1 MPPSTKKPRVFLIG
15 NAEKP
20 EVPEPFR
27 RLSELFSAQG
37 LLAGSDLQCCPEKI
51 NPSEPDYVV
60 ALGGD
65 GTILSVGQAM
75 QHRQV
80 PIVGVNL
87 GKLGYLADFSVD
99 ELERDLG
106 RIIGDKELVSFR
118 MMLDVHLD
126 ASPGDTPYDGIALND
141 CVVRVA
147 QPFRTVGLAV
157 DIDGDPVT
165 TIVSDGLII
174 STPTGSTAHNMSCG
188 GPIVQPDVEAIILT
202 PLCPHSL
209 THRPVV
215 VGPQARLGI
224 SVRATSAGAAL
235 VLDGQ
240 FIRALPGGSR
250 LVVARSKESFQLVRN
265 PVRKGWDTLVE
276 KLKWGQG
283 LT

>member
-1 MPPSTKKPRVFLIG
+1 
-15 NAEKP
+15 
-20 EVPEPFR
+20 
-27 RLSELFSAQG
+27 
-37 LLAGSDLQCCPEKI
+37 
-51 NPSEPDYVV
+51 
-60 ALGGD
+60 
-65 GTILSVGQAM
+65 
-75 QHRQV
+75 
-80 PIVGVNL
+80 
-87 GKLGYLADFSVD
+87 
-99 ELERDLG
+99 
-106 RIIGDKELVSFR
+106 
-118 MMLDVHLD
+118 
-126 ASPGDTPYDGIALND
+126 
-141 CVVRVA
+141 
-147 QPFRTVGLAV
+147 V
-157 DIDGDPVT
+157 DIDDHPLT
-165 TIVSDGLII
+165 LIVSDGLII

-188 GPIVQPDVEAIILT
+188 GPIVQPDVDAIILT